1 METQRE
7 LLIDVKRHE
16 LNGDGLVLYFDQISD
31 EKDSCVS
38 LVVQHA
44 FKVNDTK
51 DANVKIYDY
60 YQPEHSKS
68 VSYSLPNGIRYML
81 VI

>member
-1 METQRE
+1 MS
-7 LLIDVKRHE
+7 
-16 LNGDGLVLYFDQISD
+16 NGVLVLYFDQISS
-31 EKDSCVS
+31 EKDVCVE

-44 FKVNDTK
+44 FKVGDAK

-68 VSYSLPNGIRYML
+68 VSYNLPNGGCFCCYEVVGEGNKNWI
-81 VI
+81 

>member
-1 METQRE
+1 MYFQRE
-7 LLIDVKRHE
+7 LLTNVKRHE
-16 LNGDGLVLYFDQISD
+16 LNGDSLVLYFDQITS
-31 EKDSCVS
+31 EKDSCIS

-68 VSYSLPNGIRYML
+68 VSYSLPNGK
-81 VI
+81 